1 MKEGKKYIA
10 ASGKAYDK
18 KEHAIQNELENLD
31 PCEYPMDA
39 VVNNPQK
46 AIDILSQLLPEK
58 NDDTYYPFLR
68 VYIDNGK
75 LKYQYGN
82 LLSDFTPKSND
93 ERVFF
98 KGKYFASSNSHASGF
113 YWMTV

>member
-39 VVNNPQK
+39 VVNNPKK

-58 NDDTYYPFLR
+58 KDDTYYPFLR

-82 LLSDFTPKSND
+82 LLNELTPKSKD
-93 ERVFF
+93 EILLY
-98 KGKYFASSNSHASGF
+98 KGKYKGRSHEHEGSV
-113 YWMTV
+113 YWVY